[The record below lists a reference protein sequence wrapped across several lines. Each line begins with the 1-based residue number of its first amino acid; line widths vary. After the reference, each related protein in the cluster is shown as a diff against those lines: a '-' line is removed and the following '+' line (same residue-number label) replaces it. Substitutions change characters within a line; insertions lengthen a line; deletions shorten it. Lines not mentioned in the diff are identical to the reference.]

1 MKLGKKLLGSS
12 FFDLWT
18 VQDYYLFMKALHCFY
33 MMVIA

>member
-12 FFDLWT
+12 FFA
-18 VQDYYLFMKALHCFY
+18 FMGDRVIFVYQGFTMFY